1 MATLKDISAKVG
13 RSVTTVSRA
22 LANCSDVSPET
33 IRIVHEVAKELRYEP
48 NIQARR
54 LQKQSSDT
62 IGIVT
67 PVSSKGYAEPFFC
80 EFLAGVGEA
89 AAESGYDLMVT
100 YAKHEDEELE
110 IYKKLVQCRKV
121 DGFIL
126 YRTLQVDAR
135 VDYCKRIGIPFA
147 VFGQVENHKD
157 YSFIDVNGYSA
168 MENLAEYLVSLGH
181 KRIGCLCS
189 NMQLTS
195 AKRRFQGLCDGL
207 AKNSIILSEENFIE
221 GCYDQKDGYE
231 KARILFSKPD
241 RPTALVCFSDLVAFG
256 AINAA
261 KDLGLHVG
269 ADVSITGFD
278 DIQMAEFYRPPLT
291 TVRQPIQKIG
301 YQVTQF
307 LLEKLL
313 SKEGIECNKQIVLDP
328 ELIVRSS
335 SGMLK
340 SN

>member
-1 MATLKDISAKVG
+1 MATLKDISARVG

-33 IRIVHEVAKELRYEP
+33 IRIVHEVARELRYEP

-80 EFLAGVGEA
+80 EFLAGVGDA
-89 AAESGYDLMVT
+89 AAEAGYDLMVT
-100 YAKHEDEELE
+100 YAKHEDDELE

-126 YRTLQVDAR
+126 YRTLRVDAR

-147 VFGQVENHKD
+147 VFGQVENHKH
-157 YSFIDVNGYSA
+157 YTYIDVDGYSA
-168 MENLAEYLVSLGH
+168 MENLAGYLVSLGH
-181 KRIGCLCS
+181 VRIGCLCS

-195 AKRRFQGLCDGL
+195 AKRRFQGLYDGL
-207 AKNSIILSEENFIE
+207 KKNSITLSEDDFIE
-221 GCYDQKDGYE
+221 GCYDQKDGYD
-231 KARILFSKPD
+231 KAYMLLSKSD
-241 RPTALVCFSDLVAFG
+241 RPTALVCFNDLVAFG

-261 KDLGLHVG
+261 KDLGLRIG

-278 DIQMAEFYRPPLT
+278 DIQMAEYYRPPLT

-307 LLEKLL
+307 LIEKLRC
-313 SKEGIECNKQIVLDP
+313 KNGIYGDRQIVLDP

-335 SGMLK
+335 TGILE
-340 SN
+340 NI